1 MELEENEEHGFQ
13 KRESKVSDEKDMDDD
28 EDSETLG
35 GALIHLDDDFNMTIG
50 NIQ

>member
-1 MELEENEEHGFQ
+1 MEPEENEEHAFQ
-13 KRESKVSDEKDMDDD
+13 KRESEVSNEKDIDND
-28 EDSETLG
+28 EDSETL